1 MENFDFNDA
10 IKNVKTFSSPKN
22 EQKLEFN
29 NINKNDSTDF
39 SFKKNLNS
47 TYGEEKE
54 LNLNEI
60 NDKEKGQKSIYSKN
74 DGNIFSSGNFGT
86 KKNKIF
92 INDENINI
100 SNFSIFKDSN
110 HSKLSSID
118 NYSFSTFDNMD
129 FSNSN
134 KNIINNNKINTNDNI
149 SPFSMHLFINKENTK
164 RKQIND
170 VNIDL
175 KNKSNKININSFNY
189 FNDKSFLNQKINMN
203 KKIKKDI
210 DNKNKCKTSN
220 SFNHLKMKNEKSS
233 NKFIILNNS
242 ILQKEIN
249 SLNEK
254 LEGMSLIPSNIIHI
268 EEEYE
273 KRKKKENINI
283 HGFPNLNN
291 YSSIRKAFSDIT
303 NKVDNYIQKKE
314 NKKYFKAKM
323 PKNLEIHKR
332 KINIIQFEE
341 LLKNENIKLYKI
353 KKKKG
358 GCICRQFKNKQ

>member
-22 EQKLEFN
+22 EQKIEFN

-47 TYGEEKE
+47 TDGEEKE

-60 NDKEKGQKSIYSKN
+60 NDKEKAQKSIYSKN
-74 DGNIFSSGNFGT
+74 DENIFSSGNFGT
-86 KKNKIF
+86 KKNKKF

-129 FSNSN
+129 FNYSN

-149 SPFSMHLFINKENTK
+149 SPFSMHLFINKENTQ
-164 RKQIND
+164 RKLMND

-175 KNKSNKININSFNY
+175 KNESNKININ
-189 FNDKSFLNQKINMN
+189 
-203 KKIKKDI
+203 

-220 SFNHLKMKNEKSS
+220 NLDHLKKKNDKSS
-233 NKFIILNNS
+233 NS
-242 ILQKEIN
+242 
-249 SLNEK
+249 
-254 LEGMSLIPSNIIHI
+254 
-268 EEEYE
+268 
-273 KRKKKENINI
+273 KKDVLSRN
-283 HGFPNLNN
+283 FPQVI
-291 YSSIRKAFSDIT
+291 SSF
-303 NKVDNYIQKKE
+303 
-314 NKKYFKAKM
+314 
-323 PKNLEIHKR
+323 
-332 KINIIQFEE
+332 
-341 LLKNENIKLYKI
+341 
-353 KKKKG
+353 
-358 GCICRQFKNKQ
+358 